1 MFMAIARA
9 SGVWSVGRA
18 VILSILIP
26 GLGQI
31 YEGERTRGAGI
42 LLSVCM
48 TSLVVAWYGVWIWL
62 VTPLAVWLW
71 GVWDAAR
78 AEHRSVVIPTVT
90 IFFMSYAIGW
100 RVAEID
106 FSVLTHNVSR
116 AAVVLG
122 PMVRPNLI
130 EARAE
135 TQRAFVTIEV
145 PCSENPPSGQRTY
158 ADLELTASAGCGQV
172 GDVISVTGS
181 GFWPEIDS
189 EIWWEDAIG
198 EKLHILEKGRIV
210 KVKTDAHGGFV
221 SMVVI
226 PQMRSGTGQEAN
238 LDEPLPERFI
248 VIQKRPIGGYK
259 ITENGIRVANGILE
273 TLSLAL
279 VATTF
284 ALFGALPLGFL
295 AARNLMDGSAA
306 SLAVY
311 YGIRTVMSA
320 LRSIEP
326 LIMAIVFVVI
336 VGLGPFAGMLA
347 IMVHSVAA
355 LAKLYS
361 ESIEAIDPGPIN
373 AIWATGARWSEVVR
387 YGVIPQ
393 AMPSFISYTLYRW
406 DINVRSSIIV
416 GFVGG
421 GGIGAWLFQWI
432 VLADYRAVG
441 ASFVAIVL
449 VVMALDYGSARLRE
463 RIV

>member
-1 MFMAIARA
+1 MFMASDRA
-9 SGVWSVGRA
+9 SGMRSVGRA
-18 VILSILIP
+18 VLLCILIP

-31 YEGERTRGAGI
+31 HYGQRTRGIGI
-42 LLSVCM
+42 LLSVLV

-62 VTPLAVWLW
+62 VAPLVVWLW
-71 GVWDAAR
+71 SVWDITR
-78 AEHRSVVIPTVT
+78 AEHRSIILPTVT
-90 IFFMSYAIGW
+90 ILIMTYAIGW
-100 RVAEID
+100 RVAEIE
-106 FSVLTHNVSR
+106 FSALTQNVDR

-122 PMVRPNLI
+122 PMIRPDLI

-135 TQRAFVTIEV
+135 TQHAFVTIEV
-145 PCSENPPSGQRTY
+145 PCSEDPPSGQRTH
-158 ADLELTASAGCGQV
+158 ANLELVASIGCGQV
-172 GDVISVTGS
+172 GDVISVSGS
-181 GFWPEIDS
+181 GFWPEIES
-189 EIWWEDAIG
+189 ELWWEDAIG
-198 EKLHILEKGRIV
+198 EKLHLLERGRIV
-210 KVKTDAHGGFV
+210 KVKTDARGSFASTV
-221 SMVVI
+221 TI

-259 ITENGIRVANGILE
+259 ITENGIRIANGILE

-295 AARNLMDGSAA
+295 AARNLMDRSAA
-306 SLAVY
+306 SLAIY
-311 YGIRTVMSA
+311 YGVRTIMSV

-326 LIMAIVFVVI
+326 LIMAIVFVVV

-355 LAKLYS
+355 LGKLYS

-387 YGVIPQ
+387 YGVLPQ

-441 ASFVAIVL
+441 ASFIAIVL
-449 VVMALDYGSARLRE
+449 VVMALDYSSARLRE

>member
-9 SGVWSVGRA
+9 SGVRSVGRA
-18 VILSILIP
+18 VLLSILIP

-31 YEGERTRGAGI
+31 YEGQRARGMGI
-42 LLSVCM
+42 LLSVFI
-48 TSLVVAWYGVWIWL
+48 TSLVVAWYGVWIWI
-62 VTPLAVWLW
+62 VTPLVVWLW
-71 GVWDAAR
+71 GVWDVAR
-78 AEHRSVVIPTVT
+78 AEHRSIIVPTVT
-90 IFFMSYAIGW
+90 ILLMSYAIGW
-100 RVAEID
+100 RVAEIN
-106 FSVLTHNVSR
+106 FSALTHNIDR

-145 PCSENPPSGQRTY
+145 PCSENPPSGQRAY

-172 GDVISVTGS
+172 GDVINVTGS
-181 GFWPEIDS
+181 GFWPEIES

-198 EKLHILEKGRIV
+198 EKLHLLEKGRIV
-210 KVKTDAHGGFV
+210 KVETDAHGSFT
-221 SMVVI
+221 STVVI

-238 LDEPLPERFI
+238 LDEPLPERFV

-306 SLAVY
+306 SLTIY
-311 YGIRTVMSA
+311 YGVRTVMSA

-347 IMVHSVAA
+347 IMIHSVAA
-355 LAKLYS
+355 LGKLYS

-387 YGVIPQ
+387 YGVMPQ

>member
-9 SGVWSVGRA
+9 SGVRSVGRA
-18 VILSILIP
+18 VLLSILIP

-31 YEGERTRGAGI
+31 YEGQRTRGTGI
-42 LLSVCM
+42 LLSVFI

-62 VTPLAVWLW
+62 VAPLVVWLW
-71 GVWDAAR
+71 GVWDVAR
-78 AEHRSVVIPTVT
+78 AEHRSIIVPTVT
-90 IFFMSYAIGW
+90 ILLMAFAIGW
-100 RVAEID
+100 RVSEIN
-106 FSVLTHNVSR
+106 FSALMHNVNR

-122 PMVRPNLI
+122 PMVRPDLI

-172 GDVISVTGS
+172 GDVIGVMGS
-181 GFWPEIDS
+181 GFWPEIES
-189 EIWWEDAIG
+189 ELWWQDAIG
-198 EKLHILEKGRIV
+198 EKVHLLEKGRIV
-210 KVKTDAHGGFV
+210 KVETDAHGSFT
-221 SMVVI
+221 STVVI

-248 VIQKRPIGGYK
+248 VMQKRPIGGYK
-259 ITENGIRVANGILE
+259 ITDNGMRVTNGILE

-295 AARNLMDGSAA
+295 AARNLMDRSAA
-306 SLAVY
+306 SLAIY
-311 YGIRTVMSA
+311 YGVRTVMSA
-320 LRSIEP
+320 LRAIEP
-326 LIMAIVFVVI
+326 LIMAIVFVVV

-347 IMVHSVAA
+347 IMIHSVGA
-355 LAKLYS
+355 LGKLYS

-441 ASFVAIVL
+441 ASFIAIVL
-449 VVMALDYGSARLRE
+449 VVMALDYSSARLRE

>member
-1 MFMAIARA
+1 
-9 SGVWSVGRA
+9 
-18 VILSILIP
+18 
-26 GLGQI
+26 
-31 YEGERTRGAGI
+31 
-42 LLSVCM
+42 
-48 TSLVVAWYGVWIWL
+48 
-62 VTPLAVWLW
+62 
-71 GVWDAAR
+71 
-78 AEHRSVVIPTVT
+78 
-90 IFFMSYAIGW
+90 
-100 RVAEID
+100 
-106 FSVLTHNVSR
+106 
-116 AAVVLG
+116 
-122 PMVRPNLI
+122 
-130 EARAE
+130 
-135 TQRAFVTIEV
+135 
-145 PCSENPPSGQRTY
+145 
-158 ADLELTASAGCGQV
+158 
-172 GDVISVTGS
+172 
-181 GFWPEIDS
+181 
-189 EIWWEDAIG
+189 
-198 EKLHILEKGRIV
+198 
-210 KVKTDAHGGFV
+210 
-221 SMVVI
+221 MVVI

-449 VVMALDYGSARLRE
+449 VVMALDYSSARLRE